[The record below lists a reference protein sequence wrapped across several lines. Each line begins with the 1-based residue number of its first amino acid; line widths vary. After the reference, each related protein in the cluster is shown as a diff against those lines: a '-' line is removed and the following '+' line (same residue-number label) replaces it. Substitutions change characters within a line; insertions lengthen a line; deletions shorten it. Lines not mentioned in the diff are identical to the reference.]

1 VAARYLARSPVSMLQ
16 IVLGPY
22 TVSFRVFSQVG
33 RKIGAHIVHL
43 YTGKEQL
50 GRCQLQGG
58 GMRWIQSSLESL

>member
-43 YTGKEQL
+43 FTGKEQ

-58 GMRWIQSSLESL
+58 GRRWIQSSLESL